1 MNGQRAWWLVTVM
14 AACTAL
20 PERAVS
26 QQRDSL
32 RDTLKVYTL
41 PPTVVS
47 VMRGNPPLSKI
58 PLAVQLVDKTDIS
71 RATRASRTTGSAG
84 PPH

>member
-1 MNGQRAWWLVTVM
+1 MNRQRAWWLVTVM

-20 PERAVS
+20 PERGAS

-32 RDTLKVYTL
+32 GDTLKLYTL

-47 VMRGNPPLSKI
+47 VTRGNPPLPNSK
-58 PLAVQLVDKTDIS
+58 
-71 RATRASRTTGSAG
+71 
-84 PPH
+84 